1 MENLKVIPYYHHEKY
16 SAIGIPYKQNEAI
29 MYIVLPNANDT
40 LESMAKNFTI
50 NDFRSI
56 IHDSHTRYVDYTIPK
71 LKLKF
76 SNVLNDI
83 VRKLGI
89 EKAFDRSKADFS
101 NLGVNAYIDHV
112 IHKAELEVTEFGT
125 IGSAATSI
133 GMFPMT
139 MPIPFT
145 ANKPF
150 IFAIYQKK
158 SGAIIFTG
166 AVYSPLAG

>member
-101 NLGVNAYIDHV
+101 NLGVNAYIDRSLSFISRFLFNLKV
-112 IHKAELEVTEFGT
+112 ALK
-125 IGSAATSI
+125 
-133 GMFPMT
+133 FP
-139 MPIPFT
+139 
-145 ANKPF
+145 
-150 IFAIYQKK
+150 
-158 SGAIIFTG
+158 
-166 AVYSPLAG
+166 